1 MSTVVLSPTAK
12 LSKSVPGLNATV
24 PSALI
29 ETEPSPVATWASVTD
44 SVSPSMSVS
53 LARTLMSIETFSSVV
68 ALSSTAT
75 GPSLVPLMVTVA
87 TAVSVPPLPSL
98 IV

>member
-1 MSTVVLSPTAK
+1 MSTVVLSPTAR

-29 ETEPSPVATWASVTD
+29 ETDPSPASTWALVTE

-75 GPSLVPLMVTVA
+75 GSSLSGSTVRL
-87 TAVSVPPLPSL
+87 TVAVSVPPLPSE